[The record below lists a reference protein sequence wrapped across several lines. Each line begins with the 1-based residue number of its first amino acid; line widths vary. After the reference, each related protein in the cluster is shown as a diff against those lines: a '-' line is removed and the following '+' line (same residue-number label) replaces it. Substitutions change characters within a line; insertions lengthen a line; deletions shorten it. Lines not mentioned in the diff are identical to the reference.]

1 MAYNTIST
9 IPEEPSA
16 DDALLANIANKPKT
30 TMKGVIA
37 GAAATAFILGLV
49 AATALSATVTPAQTS
64 LAGAAALTEIP
75 VALVDCPED
84 AESIA
89 NDCTRA
95 DELCTCSESYG
106 NCPTDGSSYDV
117 CRMVTDSCADDA
129 SWTSED
135 AGTCA
140 AIAKMSTTYE
150 TGSTA
155 EGDGFILSSRE
166 KACAA
171 RGANGKY
178 AFEACQRACATCPGS
193 GGVCK
198 SSMTWA
204 FEGVKHL
211 NCDWVAEKR
220 ERCTESGIAMEEFEE
235 SEDDED
241 PNKPGP
247 VEAYAFRACGKACGT
262 CE

>member
-1 MAYNTIST
+1 M
-9 IPEEPSA
+9 P
-16 DDALLANIANKPKT
+16 
-30 TMKGVIA
+30 
-37 GAAATAFILGLV
+37 
-49 AATALSATVTPAQTS
+49 
-64 LAGAAALTEIP
+64 
-75 VALVDCPED
+75 
-84 AESIA
+84 
-89 NDCTRA
+89 RA
-95 DELCTCSESYG
+95 DFLARASQSRAREGQNHL
-106 NCPTDGSSYDV
+106 
-117 CRMVTDSCADDA
+117 VTDACADDA
-129 SWTSED
+129 SWKSED

-155 EGDGFILSSRE
+155 EGDGFVLTSRE

-171 RGANGKY
+171 RGTNGKY

-193 GGVCK
+193 GSVCK
-198 SSMTWA
+198 SSSDSWS

-220 ERCTESGIAMEEFEE
+220 ERCTESGIVLEEFEE
-235 SEDDED
+235 SEDDD
-241 PNKPGP
+241 VPYNPDP

>member
-1 MAYNTIST
+1 M
-9 IPEEPSA
+9 
-16 DDALLANIANKPKT
+16 
-30 TMKGVIA
+30 
-37 GAAATAFILGLV
+37 
-49 AATALSATVTPAQTS
+49 
-64 LAGAAALTEIP
+64 
-75 VALVDCPED
+75 
-84 AESIA
+84 
-89 NDCTRA
+89 
-95 DELCTCSESYG
+95 DELCTCGESYG

-117 CRMVTDSCADDA
+117 CRLVPESCADDA
-129 SWTSED
+129 SWTSSE
-135 AGTCA
+135 GSETCA

-150 TGSTA
+150 TGSTD
-155 EGDGFILSSRE
+155 EGDGFVLTSRE

-178 AFEACQRACATCPGS
+178 AFEACQRSCATCPGS

-198 SSMTWA
+198 SSSDSWS
-204 FEGVKHL
+204 FEGVKRL
-211 NCDWVAEKR
+211 NCDWVAQKR
-220 ERCTESGIAMEEFEE
+220 ERCTESGIVMEEFEE